1 MALTDES
8 NGTGMVMPV
17 QPMGGG
23 YGGYGYPMAYPVMPY
38 GNGGFGNGFDGL
50 GGDWIVLFLFAMMFG
65 GWGNGFGGG
74 FGGWGGGFG
83 NMFEFPWLLN
93 GQNGINNNVN
103 DGFRTA
109 QLSDSV
115 TSVRDAVSGLSTQL
129 CQCCGDT
136 QMALANGF
144 ANVNTN
150 VSNGFAGVNLGIANG
165 TAAIQNSLC
174 NGFNGVNQSVNNAQ
188 NAIAQQMYT
197 NQISDLERSFA
208 AQTANTAGLTN
219 LSAQLAQCCCDNR
232 SATQDLKYVVA
243 TENCADRT
251 QAMQNTRDIID
262 AQTRSTQAVLDK
274 LCQLELDNY
283 KNQVDAKNDQIA
295 QLRQEVLYARGQAS
309 QVDQTARILAGQA
322 AEIDGVYNRLK
333 NCPVN
338 TVPVYG
344 NQPIFTCP
352 QSSNSFGC
360 GCGSL

>member
-1 MALTDES
+1 MAIRDES
-8 NGTGMVMPV
+8 TTMVMPV
-17 QPMGGG
+17 QPLGNGYYNNNNCGGLFGGG
-23 YGGYGYPMAYPVMPY
+23 DSWLGILFLIAL
-38 GNGGFGNGFDGL
+38 L
-50 GGDWIVLFLFAMMFG
+50 GG
-65 GWGNGFGGG
+65 GWGG
-74 FGGWGGGFG
+74 FGGFGGFG
-83 NMFEFPWLLN
+83 GYGAMMGMGMMDGFGLYPWLN
-93 GQNGINNNVN
+93 NSQNIN
-103 DGFRTA
+103 DGFRSQALGTQVGGIQNSITA
-109 QLSDSV
+109 GFGDVQ
-115 TSVRDAVSGLSTQL
+115 TAL
-129 CQCCGDT
+129 CG
-136 QMALANGF
+136 
-144 ANVNTN
+144 
-150 VSNGFAGVNLGIANG
+150 GFAGVNQNISNG

-174 NGFNGVNQSVNNAQ
+174 NGFNGVNQSINGAQ
-188 NAIAQQMYT
+188 NALAQQMYT

-219 LSAQLAQCCCDNR
+219 LSAQLAQIGCDNK

-262 AQTRSTQAVLDK
+262 AQTRNTQAVLDK

-352 QSSNSFGC
+352 QPTNNYGC
-360 GCGSL
+360 GCGAA